1 VSVRG
6 VGIFS
11 TRNTIMNIRALIL
24 SAASIAALSPAVSF
38 ASPEN
43 AALDA
48 CARAFA
54 ASTAAPGSGA
64 PAFKLKYH
72 SSQAGNSILDY
83 YGSHEY
89 TFYPQALDLKTGATL
104 ARATCTTDMRGT
116 QVALAAMPLNG
127 SEATLAAR

>member
-1 VSVRG
+1 
-6 VGIFS
+6 
-11 TRNTIMNIRALIL
+11 MNIRTLIL
-24 SAASIAALSPAVSF
+24 SAASIAAFSPAVSF

-54 ASTAAPGSGA
+54 ASTAAPGSGV
-64 PAFKLKYH
+64 PAFKLKYR
-72 SSQAGNSILDY
+72 SSPAGNSILDY
-83 YGSHEY
+83 YASHEY
-89 TFYPQALDLKTGATL
+89 TFYLQARDLKTGATL

-116 QVALAAMPLNG
+116 QVALTAMAAGG